1 MHRRSGFT
9 LIEILIVVAII
20 GVMLVSAVVNVAS
33 GRDAARVKTA
43 ARGVAQLSHY
53 ANALAVLRQRPA
65 VITYKG
71 GTISVKLS
79 GEGVDTS
86 EVGARAM
93 PIYREVNGET
103 TDVPVDE
110 DDGSVSDAEASD
122 DTSGDGKQKESGI
135 IHTDRVMDLENIA
148 KEDAERTFEGVIFRV
163 EAVDE
168 EGHPLDKFTSVQLK
182 SEAEALLKRRGPAGA
197 AWSSTSG
204 EIDLGKN
211 KGKGED
217 DKKPEV
223 NPENEGCV
231 IYETNGNCTP
241 YIVHLFAATGEEGN
255 EEGEELMVVHVAR
268 SGKVTIGDD
277 EDDGKR
283 RRRR

>member
-103 TDVPVDE
+103 TDTPVD
-110 DDGSVSDAEASD
+110 DNDGSASDAEESD
-122 DTSGDGKQKESGI
+122 DSGGDGKQKESGI

-168 EGHPLDKFTSVQLK
+168 EGHPLDKFTSTQLK
-182 SEAEALLKRRGPAGA
+182 SEAEALLKRRGPAGT
-197 AWSSTSG
+197 AWSNTSG
-204 EIDLGKN
+204 EIDLGKD
-211 KGKGED
+211 KGKDE
-217 DKKPEV
+217 KKAEV

-241 YIVHLFAATGEEGN
+241 YIVHLFAASGEEGN

-277 EDDGKR
+277 DDDGKR

>member
-103 TDVPVDE
+103 TELPLGDE
-110 DDGSVSDAEASD
+110 EEDGSVSDAEALD
-122 DTSGDGKQKESGI
+122 DGGGKQKESGI
-135 IHTDRVMDLENIA
+135 IHTERVMDLENIA

-168 EGHPLDKFTSVQLK
+168 EGHPLDKFTSIQLK
-182 SEAEALLKRRGPAGA
+182 SEAEALLKKRGPAGA
-197 AWSSTSG
+197 VWSSTSG
-204 EIDLGKN
+204 EIDLGKD
-211 KGKGED
+211 KKED
-217 DKKPEV
+217 DEKPEV

-241 YIVHLFAATGEEGN
+241 YIVRLFAATGENGN

-277 EDDGKR
+277 EDDGSGKR

>member
-93 PIYREVNGET
+93 PIYREVNGEST
-103 TDVPVDE
+103 EPSVGDE
-110 DDGSVSDAEASD
+110 EDGSVSDAGASD
-122 DTSGDGKQKESGI
+122 GDGGKQKESGI

-168 EGHPLDKFTSVQLK
+168 EGHPLDKFTSTQLK

-204 EIDLGKN
+204 EIDLGKD
-211 KGKGED
+211 KGEGE
-217 DKKPEV
+217 KKPEA

-241 YIVHLFAATGEEGN
+241 YIVRLFAAKGEEGD

-277 EDDGKR
+277 EDDGNGKR

>member
-1 MHRRSGFT
+1 MYRRSGFT

-103 TDVPVDE
+103 TEVPVD
-110 DDGSVSDAEASD
+110 DDESSVSDAEASD
-122 DTSGDGKQKESGI
+122 DTSGDGTPKESDI
-135 IHTDRVMDLENIA
+135 IHTERVMDLENIA

-168 EGHPLDKFTSVQLK
+168 EGHPLDKFTSTQLK
-182 SEAEALLKRRGPAGA
+182 SEAEALIKKRGPAGA
-197 AWSSTSG
+197 AWSNTSG
-204 EIDLGKN
+204 AIDLGKD
-211 KGKGED
+211 KGKDED
-217 DKKPEV
+217 EKKSGVGPES
-223 NPENEGCV
+223 EYSV

-241 YIVHLFAATGEEGN
+241 YIVRLFAMKGEDGDD
-255 EEGEELMVVHVAR
+255 EGEELMTVRVAR
-268 SGKVTIGDD
+268 SGKVTIDD
-277 EDDGKR
+277 EDDRGRGR
-283 RRRR
+283 RR

>member
-53 ANALAVLRQRPA
+53 ANAIAVLRQRPA

-103 TDVPVDE
+103 TEAPVDE

-122 DTSGDGKQKESGI
+122 DSSGDAKRKESAI

-168 EGHPLDKFTSVQLK
+168 EGHPLDKFTSIQLK
-182 SEAEALLKRRGPAGA
+182 SEAEALLKKRSPAGA
-197 AWSSTSG
+197 AWSNTSG

-211 KGKGED
+211 KEKEG
-217 DKKPEV
+217 KKPEV

-241 YIVHLFAATGEEGN
+241 YIVHLFAATGEDGN

-283 RRRR
+283 RNRR

>member
-103 TDVPVDE
+103 TELPLGDE
-110 DDGSVSDAEASD
+110 EEDGSVPDAETSD
-122 DTSGDGKQKESGI
+122 DGGGKQKESGI
-135 IHTDRVMDLENIA
+135 IHTERVMDLENIA

-168 EGHPLDKFTSVQLK
+168 EGHPLDKFTSTQLK
-182 SEAEALLKRRGPAGA
+182 SQAEALIKKRGPAGA

-204 EIDLGKN
+204 AIDLGKA
-211 KGKGED
+211 KEEEMQPVTG
-217 DKKPEV
+217 PES
-223 NPENEGCV
+223 EYSV

-241 YIVHLFAATGEEGN
+241 YIVRLFAVKGEDVD
-255 EEGEELMVVHVAR
+255 EEGEELMTVHVAR

-277 EDDGKR
+277 EDDGRGR
-283 RRRR
+283 RR

>member
-65 VITYKG
+65 VITYNG
-71 GTISVKLS
+71 STISVKLS

-103 TDVPVDE
+103 TELPADE
-110 DDGSVSDAEASD
+110 DDGSVSDAEASGGS
-122 DTSGDGKQKESGI
+122 SGDGKQKESGI

-168 EGHPLDKFTSVQLK
+168 EGHPLDKFTSTQLK
-182 SEAEALLKRRGPAGA
+182 SEAEALLKKRGPAGA

-204 EIDLGKN
+204 EIDLGK
-211 KGKGED
+211 
-217 DKKPEV
+217 DKKKDEEKPEV

-241 YIVHLFAATGEEGN
+241 YIVRLFAATGEDGS